1 MKIAL
6 AGRSAADVVKSK
18 RLVSFGKTRL
28 SERPQPVL
36 NCMET
41 MVICAARLTTSRNS
55 IQINV
60 IDTPPFVPPSRPK
73 LNTDESAEGQ
83 ILANVWEAM
92 YRFRKEQMDDFAHG
106 KCFRLGARQ
115 IPIGID
121 GMSLRRHL
129 LTIAGIARAE
139 KEARMLI
146 LPFIRESD
154 VGQSWVMC
162 NLHRTWAYERN
173 GEMLEESRYPALEE
187 AKTKF
192 PIPQHAFYQGSDV
205 SVTHSLGS
213 SLTTR
218 LPSTV
223 GTWSRGTR
231 RLSEEGTRTG
241 RLHCPDPM
249 DTALLSQRSVSGR
262 LV

>member
-1 MKIAL
+1 MKAAL

-18 RLVSFGKTRL
+18 RLVTFGKTRL
-28 SERPQPVL
+28 SECPQPVL

-41 MVICAARLTTSRNS
+41 MVICAARLTTSVNS
-55 IQINV
+55 LQVNV

-73 LNTDESAEGQ
+73 LNTDESAKGQ

-106 KCFRLGARQ
+106 KYFRLGARQ

-121 GMSLRRHL
+121 GMSLRRRS

-154 VGQSWVMC
+154 VGQAWVQC
-162 NLHRTWAYERN
+162 NLHRTWAFEKN
-173 GEMLEESRYPALEE
+173 GEMVEESRYPALED
-187 AKTKF
+187 AKARF
-192 PIPQHAFYQGSDV
+192 PIPLHAFFQGFDV
-205 SVTHSLGS
+205 SVSRSL
-213 SLTTR
+213 
-218 LPSTV
+218 
-223 GTWSRGTR
+223 
-231 RLSEEGTRTG
+231 
-241 RLHCPDPM
+241 
-249 DTALLSQRSVSGR
+249 SVVR
-262 LV
+262 